1 MDPVKTPGFA
11 SDCLVMGGKWGWLP
25 LNPIVEK
32 AAPSPNLLST
42 GTGFIHSFIH
52 AGNPNPNTI
61 EEKKSLNH

>member
-42 GTGFIHSFIH
+42 GTGFIHSFMLVTLTLT
-52 AGNPNPNTI
+52 PL
-61 EEKKSLNH
+61 KKRKV